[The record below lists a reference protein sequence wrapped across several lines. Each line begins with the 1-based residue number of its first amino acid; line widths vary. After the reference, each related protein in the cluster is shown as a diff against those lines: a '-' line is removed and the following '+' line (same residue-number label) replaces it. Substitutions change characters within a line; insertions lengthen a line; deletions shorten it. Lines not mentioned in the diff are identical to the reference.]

1 MNPPSEIE
9 RILSSGRSARDPEVE
24 QVSESQLRSAED
36 ELGFR
41 FPASYREF
49 VKLGGLSELRIS
61 HEVLGPVEIVSSLPQ
76 VDGHKYVPFADNQ
89 CGDLYCWVKAGD
101 AEPLVV
107 FADHETG
114 EYIAN
119 AASFT
124 AWLEANRF

>member
-1 MNPPSEIE
+1 M
-9 RILSSGRSARDPEVE
+9 A
-24 QVSESQLRSAED
+24 SAEE

-49 VKLGGLSELRIS
+49 VALGGLGELRIS
-61 HEVLGPVEIVSSLPQ
+61 HEVLDPAAIVSCVSQ
-76 VDGHKYVPFADNQ
+76 VDGSKYIPFADNH

-101 AEPLVV
+101 VEPSVV

-114 EYIAN
+114 EYIAS
-119 AASFT
+119 AVSFT